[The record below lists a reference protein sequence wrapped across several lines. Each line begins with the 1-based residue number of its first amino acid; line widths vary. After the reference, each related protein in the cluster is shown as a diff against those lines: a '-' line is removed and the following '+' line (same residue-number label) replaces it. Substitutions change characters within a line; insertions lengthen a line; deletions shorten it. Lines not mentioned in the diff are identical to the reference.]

1 VLMGLPANRETTY
14 SFPVVRGIS
23 ETEPLS
29 SRADVMKTYIRMVNE
44 LDSNSEKTQ
53 YSRQLS
59 EIDLSNPK
67 DIKATVSDGGG
78 TVLVH
83 FGTSDFLERYK
94 VFAAHIGE
102 WRRQY
107 KCVQSVSLLV
117 EGQIVVDP
125 GACGP
130 AQVEAAS
137 APPAVASPKPV
148 AQLATVAHPS
158 TRAHHRWQKKGK

>member
-1 VLMGLPANRETTY
+1 T
-14 SFPVVRGIS
+14 
-23 ETEPLS
+23 ETEPLP
-29 SRADVMKTYIRMVNE
+29 SRAAVMKIYIRMMSE
-44 LDSNSEKTQ
+44 LDSGDPENTQ

-59 EIDLSNPK
+59 EIDLSDPK
-67 DIKATVSDGGG
+67 DIKATVNDAGG

-94 VFAAHIGE
+94 FFAAHIGE

-125 GACGP
+125 GACGSP
-130 AQVEAAS
+130 QVEAAS
-137 APPAVASPKPV
+137 APPPVAAAKPV
-148 AQLATVAHPS
+148 VQVATVAHPS
-158 TRAHHRWQKKGK
+158 TRSRARHKWQKKGK